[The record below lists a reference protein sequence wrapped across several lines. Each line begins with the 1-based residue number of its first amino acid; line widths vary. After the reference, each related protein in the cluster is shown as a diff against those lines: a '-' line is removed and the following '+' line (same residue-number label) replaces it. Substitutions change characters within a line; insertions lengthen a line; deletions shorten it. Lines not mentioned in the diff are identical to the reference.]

1 MTKTRADKRRAKRRA
16 AHSHRGTGPALFTD
30 LHRDYLIAAMFAEQD
45 GDLVDALECLR
56 RTPHRRGSG
65 WEKQVADLVTLGDRA
80 EPWQWARFAV
90 AAAQRWVAGVPSPMA
105 ARIEREICAGAG
117 DVGDL
122 GEPNDP
128 ALPWRTRALQITLSR
143 TVADS
148 LLFDELLL
156 ELFLVRV
163 APELER
169 RAGGGRDWAMAPGRV
184 YEMGEVTGVEL
195 TVRDRAAGERR
206 VVRHL
211 GEALGAAPGS
221 LVYGRLL
228 DVPGVPG
235 SPATVFASTPLV
247 VDEPAAQRLERLI
260 AEDTHD
266 LAEWGG
272 ALGAAARSGA
282 AHLPPPPDIEGE
294 PAAGVRL
301 LMEQGLDRLAAER
314 FALIQSLVAMHAID
328 PGATP
333 VIAHHAAEALA
344 DPAVEAEV
352 RRRLAG
358 PAYVELWLSLAAA
371 ANGLDRE
378 RYLALADAE
387 AATPVPEREPGR

>member
-16 AHSHRGTGPALFTD
+16 AHHRREADAVLFTD
-30 LHRDYLIAAMFAEQD
+30 HHRDHLIAAMFAEQD
-45 GDLVDALECLR
+45 GDLETALEHLR

-65 WEKQVADLVTLGDRA
+65 WERQLAELVTLGERA
-80 EPWQWARFAV
+80 EPWQWARFAI

-117 DVGDL
+117 DL
-122 GEPNDP
+122 GAPNDP
-128 ALPWRTRALQITLSR
+128 ALPWPLQARQISVSR

-156 ELFLVRV
+156 ELFLVRA

-169 RAGGGRDWAMAPGRV
+169 RAGGGRDWAMTPGRV
-184 YEMGEVTGVEL
+184 YELGEVAGVEL
-195 TVRDRAAGERR
+195 RVRDRAAGEQR

-211 GEALGAAPGS
+211 GEAVGTAPGT

-228 DVPGVPG
+228 DVPGAPG
-235 SPATVFASTPLV
+235 TPATIFASPPLV
-247 VDEPAAQRLERLI
+247 VDEPAARRLERLI
-260 AEDTHD
+260 DEDTHD

-282 AHLPPPPDIEGE
+282 EHLPPPPDFDGE

-301 LMEQGLDRLAAER
+301 LMDQGLDRVAAER
-314 FALIQSLVAMHAID
+314 FALVQSLVAMHAID
-328 PGATP
+328 PGSAP
-333 VIAHHAAEALA
+333 VYAHHAAEALA

-352 RRRLAG
+352 RRRLVG
-358 PAYVELWLSLAAA
+358 PSYAAMWRSLAAA

-378 RYLALADAE
+378 LFLALAAAE
-387 AATPVPEREPGR
+387 HRPATHQGGR

>member
-1 MTKTRADKRRAKRRA
+1 
-16 AHSHRGTGPALFTD
+16 
-30 LHRDYLIAAMFAEQD
+30 
-45 GDLVDALECLR
+45 
-56 RTPHRRGSG
+56 
-65 WEKQVADLVTLGDRA
+65 
-80 EPWQWARFAV
+80 
-90 AAAQRWVAGVPSPMA
+90 MA

-117 DVGDL
+117 DLSEL

-163 APELER
+163 APALER

-206 VVRHL
+206 VV
-211 GEALGAAPGS
+211 LGAAPGS

-235 SPATVFASTPLV
+235 SPATLFASPPLV
-247 VDEPAAQRLERLI
+247 VDAPAAQRLEHLI

-282 AHLPPPPDIEGE
+282 AHLPVPPDVDGE

-301 LMEQGLDRLAAER
+301 LMGQGLDRLAAER

-328 PGATP
+328 PGSAP

-358 PAYVELWLSLAAA
+358 PAYAETWLSLAAA

-387 AATPVPEREPGR
+387 PPAPASAR